1 MYNGSNHFG
10 KAYQDEMRRVAGVFD
25 EQEIEIRRQTRSQE
39 PGLLRRL
46 FGRIGQRKQAKP
58 ALTVSLHEPQP
69 KFRHI
74 PH

>member
-25 EQEIEIRRQTRSQE
+25 EQEIEIRRQTRSKE
-39 PGLLRRL
+39 PGLLRQL
-46 FGRIGQRKQAKP
+46 FGWIGQSKQAKP
-58 ALTVSLHEPQP
+58 ALTVSLQKTQS
-69 KFRHI
+69 KFRQI

>member
-46 FGRIGQRKQAKP
+46 FGRIGQSKQAKP
-58 ALTVSLHEPQP
+58 VLTVSLQRPESR
-69 KFRHI
+69 FRRI

>member
-46 FGRIGQRKQAKP
+46 LGWIGQSKQAKP
-58 ALTVSLHEPQP
+58 VLTVSLQEHSP